1 MGMDTFLVILIVILI
16 IVVMIRGPKTLPLIG
31 GMLGRGVKEVRK
43 GASELQSSQDAPTDP
58 NAAAGTPTV
67 AQATADVQP
76 VVPPPAPPV
85 APVPPAAPP
94 TQPPAAPPA
103 S

>member
-43 GASELQSSQDAPTDP
+43 GASELQASQDATPGDEPT
-58 NAAAGTPTV
+58 
-67 AQATADVQP
+67 
-76 VVPPPAPPV
+76 VPPPV
-85 APVPPAAPP
+85 PP

-103 S
+103 P

>member
-43 GASELQSSQDAPTDP
+43 GASELQASQDATPGEQPPT
-58 NAAAGTPTV
+58 
-67 AQATADVQP
+67 
-76 VVPPPAPPV
+76 
-85 APVPPAAPP
+85 APP
-94 TQPPAAPPA
+94 TPTAADPPGQPPTAPPA